1 MPSPRGKFVWYDVM
15 TTDTKAAT
23 DFYTHVVGWTAQEF
37 PMGEGRMYTV
47 FSQGGTMVAG
57 LMALPHEAAQMG
69 MPPCWSGYVAV
80 DDVDAD
86 AKRVETLGG
95 KIQRPPEDIPNVGR
109 FAVVSDPG
117 GGVFLLFKP
126 STNETP
132 VKVEPMALGHIGWHE
147 LYAGN
152 IDREWDFYEKLFG
165 WTKDRA
171 FDMGAMGNY
180 QTFNA
185 AGEPCGGMMTKP
197 AMIPVSFWNYYLSV
211 DGIDA
216 AADRVKARGGTI
228 LQGPLEVPGGAWIVQ
243 GTDPQGAHFALISGK
258 R

>member
-1 MPSPRGKFVWYDVM
+1 MPSPRGNFIWYDVM
-15 TTDTKAAT
+15 ATDTKAAA
-23 DFYTHVVGWTAQEF
+23 DFYTRVVGWTAQEF
-37 PMGEGRMYTV
+37 PMGEGRVYTILSHGSV
-47 FSQGGTMVAG
+47 MVAG
-57 LMALPHEAAQMG
+57 LMALPPEAASMG
-69 MPPCWSGYVAV
+69 MKPCWSGYVAV

-86 AKRVETLGG
+86 VRRVEALGG

-117 GGVFLLFKP
+117 GAVFLLFKP
-126 STNETP
+126 NTTETP
-132 VKVEPMALGHIGWHE
+132 VKPAPMSPGHIGWHE

-165 WTKDRA
+165 WAKDRA
-171 FDMGAMGNY
+171 VDMGAMGTY
-180 QTFNA
+180 QTFAA

-197 AMIPVSFWNYYLSV
+197 PQMPVSFWNYYFAV

-216 AADRVKARGGTI
+216 AVARVKEKGGNI
-228 LQGPLEVPGGAWIVQ
+228 IQGPLEVPGGAWIVQ
-243 GTDPQGAHFALISGK
+243 GTDPQGAHFALISAK